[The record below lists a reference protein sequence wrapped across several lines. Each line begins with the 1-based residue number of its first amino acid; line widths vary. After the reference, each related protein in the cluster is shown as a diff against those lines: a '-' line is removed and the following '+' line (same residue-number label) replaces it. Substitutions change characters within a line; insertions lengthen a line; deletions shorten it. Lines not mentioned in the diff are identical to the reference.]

1 MLSKRTQMKILK
13 NRFDKELIATL
24 PKVSFEGRIVT
35 VISEAEADRAV
46 DYLMSQTCLGFD
58 TETKPSF
65 KKGKG
70 MNNVALLQVSSD
82 DTCFLFR
89 LNRIGLTNSIVRL
102 LSDNTITKVGLSWND
117 DLRQLLRLRDFIA
130 GTFIELQNY
139 AKEIGIDDMSLQKLY
154 ANVFGE
160 KISKSQRLSNWESS
174 SLSESQQVYAA
185 IDAWACVRL
194 YKELTRIKESG
205 DYVIDWGDEEE

>member
-1 MLSKRTQMKILK
+1 MLSKTTQMKILK
-13 NRFDKELIATL
+13 NRFDKDLINEL
-24 PKVSFEGRIVT
+24 PRVSFEGRIFT

-46 DYLMSQTCLGFD
+46 DYLMSQSCLGFD
-58 TETKPSF
+58 TETKPCF

-70 MNNVALLQVSSD
+70 MNKVALLQVSSED
-82 DTCFLFR
+82 ACFLFR
-89 LNRIGLTNSIVRL
+89 LNRIGLTDSLVRL
-102 LSDNTITKVGLSWND
+102 LSDTTITKVGLSWND
-117 DLRQLLRLRDFIA
+117 DLRQLIRLRGFTA

-154 ANVFGE
+154 ANVFGK
-160 KISKSQRLSNWESS
+160 KISKSQRLSNWETS
-174 SLSESQQVYAA
+174 SLSEPQQMYAA

-194 YKELTRIKESG
+194 YKELSHLKESG